1 MILLGFIIYLF
12 NIAIANPII
21 VEELILRCA
30 VVDDSSLQR
39 LSIVKL
45 IKDHPSLALVAEY
58 NNAIETKN
66 GLLDIEVDLIFLD
79 IEMPILSGF
88 DLLDDLPNKPQII
101 FVTGKTKYA
110 FKAFDYDAVDYLHK
124 PISKERFLNAV
135 SKAINLFKLRTEGIQ
150 VEDEEFIFVKSNL
163 KNRKVLLSKLKYIE
177 ALGDYVKF
185 VTETDSF
192 VVLSTMKSFQNQL
205 PADRFLRI
213 HKSYIVN
220 LEKIERYNSRN
231 IEIDKQQI
239 PLSRNKKTELVEALA
254 AVNQ

>member
-1 MILLGFIIYLF
+1 MDEILLK
-12 NIAIANPII
+12 
-21 VEELILRCA
+21 CA

-45 IKDHPSLALVAEY
+45 IMDHPNLKVVAQY

-66 GLLDIEVDLIFLD
+66 GLLDTEVDLIFLD

-110 FKAFDYDAVDYLHK
+110 FKAFDYDAVDYIHK
-124 PISKERFLNAV
+124 PVNRERFNNAV
-135 SKAINLFKLRTEGIQ
+135 SKALNLYQLKTNGVP
-150 VEDEEFIFVKSNL
+150 VEDENFIFVKSNL
-163 KNRKVLLSKLKYIE
+163 KNRKVFLSKLKYIE

-185 VTETDSF
+185 VTEKDTF
-192 VVLSTMKSFQNQL
+192 VVLATMKSFEQQL
-205 PADRFLRI
+205 PSDKFLRI

-220 LEKIERYNSRN
+220 LEKVERYNSKN
-231 IEIDKQQI
+231 IEIDKQQL
-239 PLSRNKKTELVEALA
+239 PLSRHKKANLIEALSSM
-254 AVNQ
+254 Q

>member
-1 MILLGFIIYLF
+1 MEEILLK
-12 NIAIANPII
+12 
-21 VEELILRCA
+21 CA

-45 IKDHPSLALVAEY
+45 IKDHPNLKLVAEY

-66 GLLDIEVDLIFLD
+66 GLLDTEVDLIFLD

-110 FKAFDYDAVDYLHK
+110 FKAFDYDAVDYIHK
-124 PISKERFLNAV
+124 PMNKERFNNAV
-135 SKAINLFKLRTEGIQ
+135 TKAINLHQLKTNGAP
-150 VEDEEFIFVKSNL
+150 VEDENFIFVKSNL
-163 KNRKVLLSKLKYIE
+163 KNRKVFLNKLNYIE

-185 VTETDSF
+185 VTEKDTF
-192 VVLSTMKSFQNQL
+192 VVLATMKSFESQL
-205 PADRFLRI
+205 PNDKFLRI

-220 LEKIERYNSRN
+220 LEKVERYNSKN
-231 IEIDKQQI
+231 IEIAKKQL
-239 PLSRNKKTELVEALA
+239 PLSRHKKTNLIEALSA
-254 AVNQ
+254 MQ

>member
-1 MILLGFIIYLF
+1 MEEILLK
-12 NIAIANPII
+12 
-21 VEELILRCA
+21 CA

-45 IKDHPSLALVAEY
+45 IKDHPNLKLVAEY

-66 GLLDIEVDLIFLD
+66 GLLDTEVDLIFLD

-110 FKAFDYDAVDYLHK
+110 FKAFDYDAVDYIHK
-124 PISKERFLNAV
+124 PVNKERFNNAV
-135 SKAINLFKLRTEGIQ
+135 GKAINLHQLKTNGTL
-150 VEDEEFIFVKSNL
+150 VEDENFIFVKSNL
-163 KNRKVLLSKLKYIE
+163 KNRKVFLNKLNYIE

-185 VTETDSF
+185 VTEKDTF
-192 VVLSTMKSFQNQL
+192 VVLATMKSFEKQL
-205 PADRFLRI
+205 PNDKFLRI

-220 LEKIERYNSRN
+220 LEKVERYNSKN
-231 IEIDKQQI
+231 IEINKKQL
-239 PLSRNKKTELVEALA
+239 PLSRHKKTNLIEALSA
-254 AVNQ
+254 MQ